1 MKSLIVSIIALFGL
15 SLQAQEQFL
24 TSHFNWSPRTATL
37 QKEFYY
43 FNPETNAREWSKT
56 ETYTFYNQY
65 LDSVIVDLGEAKEI
79 TKYNFNIDNSLVSKI
94 TDYKLSETQ
103 DKTLFFYDKEL
114 RLTKSQEFVQGRLFS
129 ETKYS
134 YDKQNRLIK
143 SVCIEKETDFSE
155 ITEYSNYTSEDSYT
169 KTSYYKDANKEANLS
184 IEIYKNG
191 LLIEGNYQIFDLK
204 SKMVYQYDEKRN
216 VISEQKDSEAPTL
229 YQYEYDAKGNPT
241 KITISNTQNPYLNS
255 EITIKS
261 TYSEFI
267 SN

>member
-1 MKSLIVSIIALFGL
+1 MKTFILSICIIVNL

-24 TSHFNWSPRTATL
+24 SAHFNWSPKTHTI
-37 QKEFYY
+37 QKEIYY
-43 FNPETNAREWSKT
+43 FNLETKAREWSKT
-56 ETYTFYNQY
+56 EIYTFYNQY
-65 LDSVIVDLGEAKEI
+65 LDSVVVDLGDAKEI

-134 YDKQNRLIK
+134 YDKQNRLMK
-143 SVCIEKETDFSE
+143 SVCREKETGFSE
-155 ITEYSNYTSEDSYT
+155 ITEYSNYTSDDSYT
-169 KTSYYKDANKEANLS
+169 KTSYYKDAKKEANLA

-204 SKMVYQYDEKRN
+204 SKVVYQYDEKRN
-216 VISEQKDSEAPTL
+216 VISEQKDNEAPTL

-241 KITISNTQNPYLNS
+241 KIIISNAQNPYVNS
-255 EITIKS
+255 EIIIKS

>member
-1 MKSLIVSIIALFGL
+1 MKSLIISIIVLLGL

-37 QKEFYY
+37 QKEIFY
-43 FNPETNAREWSKT
+43 FNPETKAKEWSKT
-56 ETYTFYNQY
+56 EIYTFYNQY
-65 LDSVIVDLGEAKEI
+65 LDSIVVDLGNVKEI
-79 TKYNFNIDNSLVSKI
+79 TKCNFNIDGTLIVKY
-94 TDYKLSETQ
+94 TYYLQSETQ
-103 DKTLFFYDKEL
+103 DRTLFFYDKEL

-169 KTSYYKDANKEANLS
+169 KTSYYKDAKKEANLT

-204 SKMVYQYDEKRN
+204 SKVVYQYDEKRN
-216 VISEQKDSEAPTL
+216 IISEQKDSEAPTL
-229 YQYEYDAKGNPT
+229 YQYEYDAEGNPT
-241 KITISNTQNPYLNS
+241 KIMILNAQNSYVNS

>member
-1 MKSLIVSIIALFGL
+1 MKSLMVSIIALLGL
-15 SLQAQEQFL
+15 SLKAQEQFL
-24 TSHFNWSPRTATL
+24 ASHFNWSPKTATL
-37 QKEFYY
+37 QKEIFY
-43 FNPETNAREWSKT
+43 FNPETKTKEWTKT
-56 ETYTFYNQY
+56 EIYTFYNQY
-65 LDSVIVDLGEAKEI
+65 LDSLIVDLGDAKEI
-79 TKYNFNIDNSLVSKI
+79 TKCKFNIDNLLVSKI

-143 SVCIEKETDFSE
+143 SVCREKETDFSE
-155 ITEYSNYTSEDSYT
+155 ITEYSNYTSDDSYT
-169 KTSYYKDANKEANLS
+169 KTSYYKDAKKEANLS

-204 SKMVYQYDEKRN
+204 SKIVYQYDEKRN
-216 VISEQKDSEAPTL
+216 VISEQKDNETPTL
-229 YQYEYDAKGNPT
+229 YQYEYDTEGNPT
-241 KITISNTQNPYLNS
+241 KIIISNAQNPYLNS
-255 EITIKS
+255 EIIIKS
-261 TYSEFI
+261 MYSEFI

>member
-1 MKSLIVSIIALFGL
+1 MKSLVILIIAFLSL

-24 TSHFNWSPRTATL
+24 TSHFNWSPKTKII
-37 QKEFYY
+37 QKEIFY

-65 LDSVIVDLGEAKEI
+65 LDSVIVDLGDAKEI
-79 TKYNFNIDNSLVSKI
+79 TKYNFNIDNSLVSMI

-143 SVCIEKETDFSE
+143 SVCREKETGFSE
-155 ITEYSNYTSEDSYT
+155 ITEYTNYTSDDSYT
-169 KTSYYKDANKEANLS
+169 ETSYYKDAKKEANLS
-184 IEIYKNG
+184 VEIYKSG

-204 SKMVYQYDEKRN
+204 SKVVYQYDEKRN
-216 VISEQKDSEAPTL
+216 VIFEQKDNEVPTL
-229 YQYEYDAKGNPT
+229 YQYEYDVEGNPT
-241 KITISNTQNPYLNS
+241 KITISNTQNPYVNS
-255 EITIKS
+255 EIIIKS
-261 TYSEFI
+261 MYSDFMT
-267 SN
+267 N

>member
-1 MKSLIVSIIALFGL
+1 MKSLVVLIIALFGL
-15 SLQAQEQFL
+15 SSQGQEQFL
-24 TSHFNWSPRTATL
+24 TAHFNWSPKTKTI
-37 QKEFYY
+37 QKEIYY

-56 ETYTFYNQY
+56 ETYAFYNQY
-65 LDSVIVDLGEAKEI
+65 LDSVVVDLGDAKEI
-79 TKYNFNIDNSLVSKI
+79 TKHNFNIDNCLVSRI

-129 ETKYS
+129 ATKYS
-134 YDKQNRLIK
+134 YDKHNRLVK
-143 SVCIEKETDFSE
+143 SVCGEKETGFSE
-155 ITEYSNYTSEDSYT
+155 VTEYSNYTSDDSYT
-169 KTSYYKDANKEANLS
+169 KTSYYKDAKKEANLA

-216 VISEQKDSEAPTL
+216 IISEQKDNEAPTL
-229 YQYEYDAKGNPT
+229 YQYEYDAEGNPT
-241 KITISNTQNPYLNS
+241 KITISNAGNSYINS
-255 EITIKS
+255 EIIIKS
-261 TYSEFI
+261 TYSDFR

>member
-24 TSHFNWSPRTATL
+24 TSHFNWSPKTAML
-37 QKEFYY
+37 QKEFFY

-65 LDSVIVDLGEAKEI
+65 LDSVIVDLGDAKEI
-79 TKYNFNIDNSLVSKI
+79 TKYNFNIDNCLVSKI

-114 RLTKSQEFVQGRLFS
+114 RLTKSHDFFQGRLFS

-134 YDKQNRLIK
+134 YDKQNRLLK
-143 SVCIEKETDFSE
+143 SICKEKETGFTE
-155 ITEYSNYTSEDSYT
+155 ITEYSNYTSDDSYT
-169 KTSYYKDANKEANLS
+169 KTSFYNQGNKKDNLS
-184 IEIYKNG
+184 VEIYKNG
-191 LLIEGNYQIFDLK
+191 LLMEGNYQTFDLK
-204 SKMVYQYDEKRN
+204 SKVVYQYDEKRN
-216 VISEQKDSEAPTL
+216 VVSEQKDNETPTL
-229 YQYEYDAKGNPT
+229 YQYEYDTEGNPT
-241 KITISNTQNPYLNS
+241 KITVSNAGNPFVNS
-255 EITIKS
+255 EIIIKS
-261 TYSEFI
+261 TYSDFR

>member
-1 MKSLIVSIIALFGL
+1 MKSLLYSIIVLLGL

-24 TSHFNWSPRTATL
+24 KSHFNWSPKTATL
-37 QKEFYY
+37 KKEIFY
-43 FNPETNAREWSKT
+43 FNPETKAKEWSKT
-56 ETYTFYNQY
+56 DFFTFYNQY
-65 LDSVIVDLGEAKEI
+65 LDSVVVDLGDAKEI
-79 TKYNFNIDNSLVSKI
+79 TKCKFNIDNCLVSKI

-114 RLTKSQEFVQGRLFS
+114 RLTKSQEFVQSRLFS

-134 YDKQNRLIK
+134 YDKQNRLVK
-143 SVCIEKETDFSE
+143 SVCREKETGFSE
-155 ITEYSNYTSEDSYT
+155 VTEYSNYISEDSYT

-229 YQYEYDAKGNPT
+229 YQYEYDAEGNPT

-255 EITIKS
+255 EIIIKS
-261 TYSEFI
+261 TYSDFTT
-267 SN
+267 N

>member
-37 QKEFYY
+37 QKEIYY

-114 RLTKSQEFVQGRLFS
+114 RLTKSQEFVLSRLFS

-134 YDKQNRLIK
+134 YDKQNRLVK
-143 SVCIEKETDFSE
+143 SVCREKETGFSE
-155 ITEYSNYTSEDSYT
+155 VTEYSNYISEDSYT
-169 KTSYYKDANKEANLS
+169 KTSYYKDAKKEANLA

-204 SKMVYQYDEKRN
+204 SKVVYQYDEKRN
-216 VISEQKDSEAPTL
+216 VISEQKDNEAPTL

-241 KITISNTQNPYLNS
+241 KIIISNAQNPYLNS
-255 EITIKS
+255 EIIVKS
-261 TYSEFI
+261 TYSEFL

>member
-1 MKSLIVSIIALFGL
+1 MKTIFFLIFSFWSLG
-15 SLQAQEQFL
+15 LQAQEQFM

-37 QKEFYY
+37 QKEIFY
-43 FNPETNAREWSKT
+43 FNPETKAREWSKK
-56 ETYTFYNQY
+56 EVYTFYNQY
-65 LDSVIVDLGEAKEI
+65 LDSVVVDLGDAKEI
-79 TKYNFNIDNSLVSKI
+79 TKYNFNIDNCLVSKI

-143 SVCIEKETDFSE
+143 SVCKEKETVFSE
-155 ITEYSNYTSEDSYT
+155 ITEYSNYTSDDSYT
-169 KTSYYKDANKEANLS
+169 KTSYYKDAKKEANLS

-191 LLIEGNYQIFDLK
+191 LLMEGNYQIFDLR
-204 SKMVYQYDEKRN
+204 SKVVYQYDEKRN
-216 VISEQKDSEAPTL
+216 IISEQKDNESPTL
-229 YQYEYDAKGNPT
+229 YQYEYDVEGNPI
-241 KITISNTQNPYLNS
+241 KISISNIQNPYLNS
-255 EITIKS
+255 GIIIKS
-261 TYSEFI
+261 TYSDFN